1 MCVVIDEEETRLT
14 DGVGELAVTVT
25 LVVGLDDDG
34 LAASEAAVQQH
45 NNFSVLD
52 TVDNQARK
60 SKSVCAALMVDCW
73 GTWLHK
79 AASWSLVIR

>member
-1 MCVVIDEEETRLT
+1 MLVRLLWCVCVVIDNEKTGFT

-25 LVVGLDDDG
+25 LIVGLDDDG

-52 TVDNQARK
+52 TVDNQARER
-60 SKSVCAALMVDCW
+60 
-73 GTWLHK
+73 
-79 AASWSLVIR
+79 ASQFVRPSSSTVGDA